1 MAYRTF
7 QVHAHLMHLSTRHEG
22 RKTRAD
28 KEWESFCRA
37 PNWQNLRLLVSEVS
51 SAPPCQQHFFIK
63 QHQRLVINL
72 SAIIPHGEHNG
83 WIRRRRARLWDG
95 YMFRMGLGVGW
106 QLSLTFGNSMRLG
119 WAFSSWS
126 RADYWQHYI
135 IKMSKCST
143 SLLEHK

>member
-7 QVHAHLMHLSTRHEG
+7 LVHAHLMHLYAHGLREGKQEQTKNGKAAVGPKPGRTWDFHLWDKLSTPR
-22 RKTRAD
+22 
-28 KEWESFCRA
+28 
-37 PNWQNLRLLVSEVS
+37 
-51 SAPPCQQHFFIK
+51 QQHFFIK
-63 QHQRLVINL
+63 QHQRLVSNP
-72 SAIIPHGEHNG
+72 STIIPHGEQNG

-95 YMFRMGLGVGW
+95 CMFRTGLGVGW
-106 QLSLTFGNSMRLG
+106 QLSLTFGNSLRVG